1 MDEVNVIIAEAD
13 LNGDGK
19 LDYAEFCHML
29 LNTSEE
35 CLQANRVKAS
45 QVMKQKQKRSH
56 HEISFRRKSPSYKRS
71 SYDRQERRREE
82 IRMHLYSPDGKN
94 LENEIGTSIEQA
106 DHPRS
111 TLESDAKLNL
121 PLSSRAAREDSSEA
135 KLAEEDRASSL
146 NNILLEPSES
156 KKIAVAEGS
165 RSIPTKLSPLQKV
178 PSVPGN
184 EANGDSGNNST
195 NDGMNST
202 NHPIEGESTN
212 TSENLVVPVDSL
224 KASEADALV
233 PEKGQTEDGNS
244 TDSIPH
250 ESGQT
255 DHFQEDNRPS
265 THGEAADL
273 QGDHHQPLH
282 DETGSQKQ
290 EDGSPMSSNNGKGH
304 EQVPLGNQSVPK
316 AEGLEDG
323 KNGSSGSAVQEGD
336 SPDGGKGVGLNGGDG
351 HLIKTVS
358 ATSVV
363 TAPPKKPKDMGV

>member
-121 PLSSRAAREDSSEA
+121 PLPSRAAREDSSEA
-135 KLAEEDRASSL
+135 KFAEEDRASL
-146 NNILLEPSES
+146 NNILLEPAES
-156 KKIAVAEGS
+156 KKMAVAEGS
-165 RSIPTKLSPLQKV
+165 RSIPTKLPPLQKV
-178 PSVPGN
+178 PLVPGN
-184 EANGDSGNNST
+184 EANGDSSNNST
-195 NDGMNST
+195 NDGTNST

-212 TSENLVVPVDSL
+212 LVVPVDSL
-224 KASEADALV
+224 QASEADALV

-282 DETGSQKQ
+282 DETGSQTQ
-290 EDGSPMSSNNGKGH
+290 EDGSPNNGKGH
-304 EQVPLGNQSVPK
+304 EQIPLGNQSVQK

-323 KNGSSGSAVQEGD
+323 KNGSSGSSVKGD
-336 SPDGGKGVGLNGGDG
+336 SPDGGKGVGVQGLNGEDG